1 MVRAWITKKASSFG
15 TFTYELSCMEET
27 IQAYNMA
34 GIERL
39 LLIIIS
45 IFISNRTVNC
55 LAQSLLSVRQ
65 SQHHQKSV
73 ATHKAPSW
81 ELFRKKITKCQSIK
95 QGRDIFFLFFSSIVG
110 ARELRLI
117 HPLSC
122 SHQYLFEKL
131 PHQSQKSWHHKQPN
145 SPKNPK
151 AVCYCDFPI
160 KSKGDERIS
169 SWLKEKSTQWLQMNF
184 ILKFIFPANDIP
196 TGLRIKF
203 ASGMIIN
210 PILLMI
216 RVIQ

>member
-1 MVRAWITKKASSFG
+1 MVRAWSTKKASSFG
-15 TFTYELSCMEET
+15 TFPYELSCMEET

-95 QGRDIFFLFFSSIVG
+95 QGRDIFFLFFPSIVG

-184 ILKFIFPANDIP
+184 KYLV
-196 TGLRIKF
+196 
-203 ASGMIIN
+203 S
-210 PILLMI
+210 
-216 RVIQ
+216 

>member
-15 TFTYELSCMEET
+15 TFPYEFNCMEET

-95 QGRDIFFLFFSSIVG
+95 QGRDIFFLFFPPLLGPESSDSYILFPAPINICLKNYPIKVKNPDITNNLIPPKIPRLFVIV
-110 ARELRLI
+110 I
-117 HPLSC
+117 FPS
-122 SHQYLFEKL
+122 
-131 PHQSQKSWHHKQPN
+131 SQK
-145 SPKNPK
+145 
-151 AVCYCDFPI
+151 
-160 KSKGDERIS
+160 EMR
-169 SWLKEKSTQWLQMNF
+169 
-184 ILKFIFPANDIP
+184 KFQAD
-196 TGLRIKF
+196 
-203 ASGMIIN
+203 
-210 PILLMI
+210 
-216 RVIQ
+216 